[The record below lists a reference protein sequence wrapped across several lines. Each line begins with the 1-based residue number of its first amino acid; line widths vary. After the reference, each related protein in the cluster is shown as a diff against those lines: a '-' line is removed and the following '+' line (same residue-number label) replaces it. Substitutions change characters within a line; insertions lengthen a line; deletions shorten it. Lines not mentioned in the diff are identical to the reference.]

1 MKLRMLMLLL
11 SALWVVD
18 IGDFQSTGGEQLMLA
33 LHNKYRGMAKLNSLI
48 WDDNLRKE
56 AEKEA
61 KTLWNKIDARI
72 DQYLAN
78 IRSGKLSKLPVIPF
92 GDIPEHISFFFDATD
107 LSSRPLKSENEEIE
121 AAFKHQYDSSI
132 SYFKYSTDKNILKCL
147 GDRAKMDDNDKKK
160 IDFVRNSF
168 YQDFT
173 KIGCFILLK
182 TKIGTSRYIPV
193 CSSEKMNWAKS
204 KELFAKT
211 SFLGICRAE
220 NGAWKA
226 CDDKLSQQC
235 LSSLG
240 PLAVTTTSMVPKYT
254 TNPNTKLY
262 EFQQR
267 LLDLHNQKRAA
278 AGVLP
283 LTWSSALQK
292 EATNWVIDI
301 CSTANY
307 NITKNYMRKPLTG
320 LLNGP
325 PSASTAEKI
334 FEETYAE
341 GFKSYAGDTK
351 TIYGCVKNPQDKN
364 LQRDVNFIKNVFKD
378 TSKSIGCDYTSC
390 GKGVG
395 SIAIGCQYDQSTN
408 SDDQFFNDNNFL
420 NMCKDEPGEWT
431 SCNQKLK
438 QDCENFMPTGANT
451 ITVAPAPKTTKTTV
465 APVPKTTTTTVAP
478 VPKTTTTTAAP
489 VPKTTTTTVAPVP
502 KTTTTTVAP
511 VPKTTTTT
519 VAPVPKT
526 TTTTVA
532 PVPKTTT
539 TTVAPVP
546 KTTTTTYAPV
556 PKTTT
561 TTVAPVPKTTTTTV
575 APVPKITTTTVAPV
589 PKTTTTTVAPVPK
602 TTTTTVAPVPKTTMT
617 TVAPVPKTTTTTV
630 APVPKTTT
638 TTVAPVPKTTTTT
651 VAPVPKITTT
661 TVAPVPKTTMTT
673 VAPPLVPPTP
683 PLINSLTS
691 FQQKMLDLHNTKRN
705 LAGVRL
711 LAWDVNMQHTAE
723 QWLPNICNSNLVC
736 TDDTQNWFYSRAYS
750 APGKTE
756 EEYADIYFSDNYA
769 TAKQIFWFADDNTR
783 DVAGCYNRGQRSN
796 QQLMEAVY
804 LMRNIFFKDFSRLG
818 CAIQYCPVEGPV
830 IGCQYETNK
839 TDDQMFSNKN
849 FLEMCEKEP
858 YWKSCDPNLDAACRQ
873 AWQNP
878 IAPPRFPIEKTIL
891 QLLNEKR
898 QLAGLGTY
906 FWDNNMQRM
915 AQNVLMKGCNRSFY
929 QSNFMMLEYTK
940 STSQSIGMEDMFRD
954 SFNSQYGR
962 ALTTFQFKGEQSSK
976 ISGCFSNQQMKNQ
989 QIRNSVDFV
998 RNVFYQN
1005 YQRTGCAFSKCPPAN
1020 YQNEIYVFGCMFEQ
1034 PVSNQQLFLDQN
1046 FLRIC
1051 AVEQNMWQSC
1061 DQKLDLKCHFTPTTP
1076 CIPGD
1081 EACAWDVLQDLRGKL
1096 PTTIAVDAP
1105 GAPGENEGT
1114 SFAVRVNHLFKSF
1127 TFSWLV
1133 LSLLKQLR

>member
-1 MKLRMLMLLL
+1 
-11 SALWVVD
+11 
-18 IGDFQSTGGEQLMLA
+18 
-33 LHNKYRGMAKLNSLI
+33 MA
-48 WDDNLRKE
+48 
-56 AEKEA
+56 A
-61 KTLWNKIDARI
+61 
-72 DQYLAN
+72 
-78 IRSGKLSKLPVIPF
+78 
-92 GDIPEHISFFFDATD
+92 
-107 LSSRPLKSENEEIE
+107 
-121 AAFKHQYDSSI
+121 
-132 SYFKYSTDKNILKCL
+132 
-147 GDRAKMDDNDKKK
+147 
-160 IDFVRNSF
+160 
-168 YQDFT
+168 
-173 KIGCFILLK
+173 
-182 TKIGTSRYIPV
+182 
-193 CSSEKMNWAKS
+193 
-204 KELFAKT
+204 
-211 SFLGICRAE
+211 
-220 NGAWKA
+220 
-226 CDDKLSQQC
+226 QC
-235 LSSLG
+235 L
-240 PLAVTTTSMVPKYT
+240 
-254 TNPNTKLY
+254 
-262 EFQQR
+262 Q
-267 LLDLHNQKRAA
+267 
-278 AGVLP
+278 
-283 LTWSSALQK
+283 LQ
-292 EATNWVIDI
+292 
-301 CSTANY
+301 
-307 NITKNYMRKPLTG
+307 
-320 LLNGP
+320 
-325 PSASTAEKI
+325 
-334 FEETYAE
+334 
-341 GFKSYAGDTK
+341 
-351 TIYGCVKNPQDKN
+351 
-364 LQRDVNFIKNVFKD
+364 
-378 TSKSIGCDYTSC
+378 
-390 GKGVG
+390 
-395 SIAIGCQYDQSTN
+395 
-408 SDDQFFNDNNFL
+408 
-420 NMCKDEPGEWT
+420 
-431 SCNQKLK
+431 
-438 QDCENFMPTGANT
+438 
-451 ITVAPAPKTTKTTV
+451 
-465 APVPKTTTTTVAP
+465 
-478 VPKTTTTTAAP
+478 
-489 VPKTTTTTVAPVP
+489 
-502 KTTTTTVAP
+502 
-511 VPKTTTTT
+511 
-519 VAPVPKT
+519 
-526 TTTTVA
+526 
-532 PVPKTTT
+532 
-539 TTVAPVP
+539 
-546 KTTTTTYAPV
+546 
-556 PKTTT
+556 
-561 TTVAPVPKTTTTTV
+561 
-575 APVPKITTTTVAPV
+575 
-589 PKTTTTTVAPVPK
+589 
-602 TTTTTVAPVPKTTMT
+602 
-617 TVAPVPKTTTTTV
+617 
-630 APVPKTTT
+630 
-638 TTVAPVPKTTTTT
+638 
-651 VAPVPKITTT
+651 
-661 TVAPVPKTTMTT
+661 
-673 VAPPLVPPTP
+673 LV
-683 PLINSLTS
+683 S
-691 FQQKMLDLHNTKRN
+691 
-705 LAGVRL
+705 
-711 LAWDVNMQHTAE
+711 
-723 QWLPNICNSNLVC
+723 

-878 IAPPRFPIEKTIL
+878 IAPPRFPVEKTIL

-998 RNVFYQN
+998 RHVFYQN

-1105 GAPGENEGT
+1105 GAPGEDEGT
-1114 SFAVRVNHLFKSF
+1114 SFAGQVNHLFKSV